1 MSNLKIANFKDFKSR
16 WGLESD
22 LNPDYISQYF
32 YFIKDALI
40 ELEDDGLIDKY
51 NIETGSL
58 RLNIHKDNIDYIIN
72 RICDYLKAKS
82 TISGSINTS
91 LIIKAPIHKQENT
104 DTINFLENV
113 IDRVIF
119 LRNNG
124 FKCELEIQSK
134 NHLTIIV
141 TNDIVSNRKD

>member
-1 MSNLKIANFKDFKSR
+1 MSNLKIVNFKDFKNR

-51 NIETGSL
+51 NIQTGSL
-58 RLNIHKDNIDYIIN
+58 SSNIDKDNIDNIIN

-82 TISGSINTS
+82 TISGNINTS
-91 LIIKAPIHKQENT
+91 LIIKVPIHKNENT
-104 DTINFLENV
+104 DTVNFLENV

>member
-1 MSNLKIANFKDFKSR
+1 MSNLKIVNFKDFKSR

-51 NIETGSL
+51 NVETGSL
-58 RLNIHKDNIDYIIN
+58 SLNIYKDNIDNIIN

-82 TISGSINTS
+82 TISGNINTS
-91 LIIKAPIHKQENT
+91 LIIKAPIHKLENT
-104 DTINFLENV
+104 DTVNLLENV

>member
-1 MSNLKIANFKDFKSR
+1 MSNLKIVNFKDFKSR

-51 NIETGSL
+51 NVETGSL
-58 RLNIHKDNIDYIIN
+58 SLNIYKDNIDNTIN

-82 TISGSINTS
+82 TISGNINTS
-91 LIIKAPIHKQENT
+91 LIIKAPIHKPENT
-104 DTINFLENV
+104 DTVNFLENV